1 MLQIAGGA
9 KQRGHQGGTGEAMC
23 AGRPGLAVHDQLD
36 HAARLGRLGDGRADT
51 TDRSSRR
58 EISGHVIG

>member
-36 HAARLGRLGDGRADT
+36 HAARLGRLGD
-51 TDRSSRR
+51 
-58 EISGHVIG
+58 